1 VRAIGRA
8 DGAPHVRSGKL
19 VALAVSGNARSP
31 TLPDVPTVAEAGV
44 PGYAADFALVMY
56 TPCGTPQ
63 PIVEQFHQAFVDA
76 LKSPDV

>member
-1 VRAIGRA
+1 
-8 DGAPHVRSGKL
+8 
-19 VALAVSGNARSP
+19 
-31 TLPDVPTVAEAGV
+31 V